1 MKTCHTF
8 YLFYFPVYYTKG
20 RWLDH
25 ESCTNKRYFVV
36 EQGVPLSR
44 EIDKDEAHCIHF
56 VLYSDKKEPQGTV
69 RLLPL
74 ENGKMKLQRMAILS
88 EYRHQ
93 GLGKI
98 LIEEAENFA
107 KNQGYNTILLGAQ
120 STAETFYE
128 KLGYTAYGDP
138 FEDAGMPHIY
148 MKKTL

>member
-1 MKTCHTF
+1 MKVVQTKDTMSNI
-8 YLFYFPVYYTKG
+8 YLDAV
-20 RWLDH
+20 RIRH
-25 ESCTNKRYFVV
+25 QVFVV

-138 FEDAGMPHIY
+138 SEDAGMPHIY

>member
-1 MKTCHTF
+1 MKVVQTKDTMSNI
-8 YLFYFPVYYTKG
+8 YLDAV
-20 RWLDH
+20 RIRH
-25 ESCTNKRYFVV
+25 QVFVV

-98 LIEEAENFA
+98 LIEEAENWLFVN
-107 KNQGYNTILLGAQ
+107 K
-120 STAETFYE
+120 
-128 KLGYTAYGDP
+128 D
-138 FEDAGMPHIY
+138 
-148 MKKTL
+148 